1 VIPVAQWGC
10 NEVLPPYAK
19 KPNLFPRKTH
29 RVLAGPPVDLSR
41 FYGKEMTADVL
52 KEATEVIM
60 AAITRQLEEVRGE
73 KAPDTPYDPR
83 RERIE
88 QRRRTQAQRQRR
100 RQAEGQ
106 GT

>member
-1 VIPVAQWGC
+1 
-10 NEVLPPYAK
+10 
-19 KPNLFPRKTH
+19 
-29 RVLAGPPVDLSR
+29 VDLSR

-73 KAPDTPYDPR
+73 TAPDTPYDPR